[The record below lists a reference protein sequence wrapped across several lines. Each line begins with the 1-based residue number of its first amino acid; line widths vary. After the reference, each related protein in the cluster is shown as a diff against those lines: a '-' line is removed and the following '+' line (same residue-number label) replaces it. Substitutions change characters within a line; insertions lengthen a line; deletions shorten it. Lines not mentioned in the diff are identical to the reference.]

1 MSKRTQEEVEEDV
14 VEIATKP
21 TSTGPLKQKVLAI
34 STRSV
39 NARNRHLLEDLRSLM
54 PHSKKE
60 AKVESKVSFD
70 QVFFLPIFLL
80 TPNAID
86 FRTWALLQM
95 TWQRWLDATRFSF
108 SR

>member
-1 MSKRTQEEVEEDV
+1 MSKRTQEEVEEDF

-70 QVFFLPIFLL
+70 QVFFFQFSCSRP
-80 TPNAID
+80 TPSISEHG
-86 FRTWALLQM
+86 RYCK
-95 TWQRWLDATRFSF
+95 
-108 SR
+108 